1 MVVELGHR
9 VISDYFKIILLQ
21 ILSSTY
27 WVFQVDQMDVGSI
40 FGTPVG
46 SGIFVQDLFLKI
58 RFLYPFL
65 NYTKIGCILVIV

>member
-1 MVVELGHR
+1 MYCRIPPCRILYYMVVELGHR

-46 SGIFVQDLFLKI
+46 SGIFCTGFIFKD
-58 RFLYPFL
+58 
-65 NYTKIGCILVIV
+65 